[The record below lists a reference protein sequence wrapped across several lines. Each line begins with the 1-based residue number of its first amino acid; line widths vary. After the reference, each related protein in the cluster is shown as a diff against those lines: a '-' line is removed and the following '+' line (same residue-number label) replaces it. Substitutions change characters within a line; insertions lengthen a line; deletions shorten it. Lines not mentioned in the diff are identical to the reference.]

1 MKSREISIKWKI
13 FGYLAAF
20 VAILLVLLWL
30 FQIVFLESFY
40 KSIKS
45 KKIKS
50 YGDLIEKNIDNED
63 LQSLLDRIS
72 NQNDVCIRVMDSKGY
87 DKYSI
92 DAIPNCA
99 IHKMHPSQIYGYY
112 EEAKKN
118 NGSVLEISSKED
130 IKGNGFN
137 EKFFVGK
144 MPPPDMIKEE
154 SMIYVKVGKKSDG
167 SEIMIILNS
176 VITPVK
182 TTIETL
188 RVQLIYITIILVVLS
203 LILALFISKKVSRP
217 IIKIN
222 DSAKELAN
230 GQYDTIFSG
239 KGYREIEELNDT
251 LNYAASELSKVE
263 GLRRELIANIS
274 HDLRTPLT
282 MIAGYSEVMRDIPGE
297 NTPENVQII
306 IDETQRLANL
316 VNDILDISKIQSG
329 SHELTIEKFNLTDS
343 IRSVLERYKKLTEQE
358 GYFIKFIEDCEVYV
372 EADEIK
378 LSQVIYNLINNAIN
392 YTGDDKLVKVLQ
404 KVNGDTVRIEV
415 IDTGKGIPK
424 EDIEY
429 IWDRYYKVD
438 KSHKSAT
445 IGTGL
450 GLSIVKTVLDAH
462 DGKYGVTSI
471 ENKGSTFWF
480 EIKKVNL

>member
-1 MKSREISIKWKI
+1 MKSKEISIKWKI
-13 FGYLAAF
+13 FSYLAAF

-50 YGDLIEKNIDNED
+50 YGDMIEKNIDNED
-63 LQSLLDRIS
+63 LESLLDRIS
-72 NQNDVCIRVMDSKGY
+72 HQNDVCIRIIDAKGY
-87 DKYSI
+87 DEYSI
-92 DAIPNCA
+92 DAVPNCA
-99 IHKMHPSQIYGYY
+99 IHKMHPNQIYHYY
-112 EEAKKN
+112 EDAKKN
-118 NGSVLEISSKED
+118 NGSVLEISSQED
-130 IKGNGFN
+130 AKGKGFN

-144 MPPPDMIKEE
+144 MPPVDRINEE
-154 SMIYVKVGKKSDG
+154 SMIYVKVGKESDG
-167 SEIMIILNS
+167 SEVIIMLNS

-188 RVQLIYITIILVVLS
+188 RVQLIYITIILVILS
-203 LILALFISKKVSRP
+203 VALALFISKKVSTP

-222 DSAKELAN
+222 DSAKELAK
-230 GQYDTIFSG
+230 GQYDTTFSG
-239 KGYREIEELNDT
+239 KGYREIAELNDT
-251 LNYAASELSKVE
+251 LNYAAGELSKVE

-306 IDETQRLANL
+306 IDETQRLTNL

-329 SHELTIEKFNLTDS
+329 SQEIAIETFNLTDS
-343 IRSVLERYKKLTEQE
+343 IRSVLERYRKLTEQE
-358 GYFIKFIEDCEVYV
+358 GYSIKFIEDSEVYV

-378 LSQVIYNLINNAIN
+378 LSQVIYNLINNAIT
-392 YTGDDKLVKVLQ
+392 YTGEDKLVEVVQ
-404 KVNGDTVRIEV
+404 KVKGDIVRIEI
-415 IDTGKGIPK
+415 IDNGKGIPK
-424 EDIEY
+424 DDIPY

-438 KSHKSAT
+438 KSHKRAA

-462 DGKYGVTSI
+462 GGKYGVISA

-480 EIKKVNL
+480 EIKKVNM

>member
-1 MKSREISIKWKI
+1 MKSKKRSIKWKI

-20 VAILLVLLWL
+20 VAILIMLLWL

-50 YGDLIEKNIDNED
+50 YADLIEKNIDNED
-63 LQSLLDRIS
+63 LQSLLDKIAD
-72 NQNDVCIRVMDSKGY
+72 QNDVCIRIIDDKGY

-92 DAIPNCA
+92 DTVPNCA
-99 IHKMHPSQIYGYY
+99 IHKMPPNQIYHYY
-112 EEAKKN
+112 EDAKEN
-118 NGSVLEISSKED
+118 DGSVLEIFSQED
-130 IKGNGFN
+130 AMENRFDGKYFI
-137 EKFFVGK
+137 GK
-144 MPPPDMIKEE
+144 MPPFDKMKEE
-154 SMIYVKVGKKSDG
+154 SMIYVKVKTQSDG
-167 SEIMIILNS
+167 SEVIIMLNS

-188 RVQLIYITIILVVLS
+188 RVQLVYITIILVILS
-203 LILALFISKKVSRP
+203 LILALFISKKVSKP

-222 DSAKELAN
+222 DSAKELAK
-230 GQYDTIFSG
+230 GQYDTTFSG
-239 KGYREIEELNDT
+239 EGYREIEELNDT
-251 LNYAASELSKVE
+251 LNYAADELSKVE

-306 IDETQRLANL
+306 IDETQRLTNL

-329 SHELTIEKFNLTDS
+329 SQEMTIETFNLTDS
-343 IRSVLERYKKLTEQE
+343 IRSVLGRYRKLTEQE
-358 GYFIKFIEDCEVYV
+358 GYAIDFVEDCEVYV

-378 LSQVIYNLINNAIN
+378 LSQVIYNLINNSIN
-392 YTGDDKLVKVLQ
+392 YTGKDKRVKVSQ
-404 KVNGDTVRIEV
+404 IVKGDKVRIE
-415 IDTGKGIPK
+415 ITDTGKGIPK
-424 EDIEY
+424 EDIPY

-438 KSHKSAT
+438 KSHKRAA

-450 GLSIVKTVLDAH
+450 GLSIVKTVIDAH
-462 DGKYGVTSI
+462 NGKYGVTSV

-480 EIKKVNL
+480 EIKKINR